1 MLAPTGALQIIISYN
16 IVLSKCIQASI
27 VHAPA
32 RLHMST
38 IALQILQCTNCTI
51 HIYRAPTNKE
61 SNASRNAPTPLGGA
75 FSHLF
80 STQTLPLMQF
90 LPSRLLVPRGACATR
105 LPGRRKAPGSGGNL
119 SFSKLI
125 QKTFIKEG
133 LPINLQNQQQGMA
146 SKLKSLGKGVK
157 NFHFKSLIL
166 F

>member
-1 MLAPTGALQIIISYN
+1 MSYN
-16 IVLSKCIQASI
+16 IILSKCIQASI

-119 SFSKLI
+119 ISEPAPPGNKMKLR
-125 QKTFIKEG
+125 KNVLLDEG
-133 LPINLQNQQQGMA
+133 SAGWVHGQR
-146 SKLKSLGKGVK
+146 
-157 NFHFKSLIL
+157 
-166 F
+166 